1 MKCHC
6 EAGAACCGNP
16 FCTCQPENFALLFFT
31 ISKILLITLLNHL
44 ASSLFLHYA
53 FFVFNLSCKEFKMK
67 KLTLLAVAAL
77 LCSCS
82 QMSQL
87 QSNSSSSD
95 GVSVKMRACL
105 MSEANTRYQAGTLFT
120 NSVTSTAT
128 ELVKTCTQKLA
139 LQSAGISSETQSTA
153 ESIISNLKSLAAAQ

>member
-1 MKCHC
+1 
-6 EAGAACCGNP
+6 
-16 FCTCQPENFALLFFT
+16 
-31 ISKILLITLLNHL
+31 
-44 ASSLFLHYA
+44 
-53 FFVFNLSCKEFKMK
+53 MK
-67 KLTLLAVAAL
+67 KLTLLAFLAL

-82 QMSQL
+82 EMGQF
-87 QSNSSSSD
+87 QSSSSSSD

-120 NSVTSTAT
+120 NSIKSTAT

-139 LQSAGISSETQSTA
+139 LQTAGISSETQSTA